1 MRLFNQQFGANYEI
15 VELGGTPP
23 DVKCQDLDGRA
34 LNLEITET
42 GDRSRDIQAAT
53 GRSEHRNVEHFGPS
67 SPGIQLRGNVLE
79 QAAERISKK
88 LLLRYEA
95 STALAV
101 RDTSSVEWDWSL
113 VVDELKTRL
122 DLAQNSYEGDLDSPS
137 YQNGA
142 IPAYLKW
149 LLSNALCLIR
159 LLHLRQMGLIIGEL
173 SLSYSKGKPT
183 EAGLICQTHPKHWR
197 YKR

>member
-1 MRLFNQQFGANYEI
+1 LRLFNQEFGANYEI

-34 LNLEITET
+34 LNLEITRT

-88 LLLRYEA
+88 LLMRYGA

-122 DLAQNSYEGDLDSPS
+122 DLAQNPYAKGIWILGRTKTEL
-137 YQNGA
+137 YQ
-142 IPAYLKW
+142 
-149 LLSNALCLIR
+149 LI
-159 LLHLRQMGLIIGEL
+159 
-173 SLSYSKGKPT
+173 
-183 EAGLICQTHPKHWR
+183 
-197 YKR
+197 